1 MVPKDSNGPATSSS
15 NNDRVV
21 KKRASQACHHCRTRK
36 VKCDLMKSGVP
47 CHNCESDGIECVVV
61 EPRRSRK
68 YRLQKRQLTNL
79 VTIPPLIQAQ
89 STVSEDSHSNEDTVE
104 EPFKD
109 VAAPDPSESMPR
121 VLIVLYR
128 VVLIFTP

>member
-61 EPRRSRK
+61 ESRRSRK